1 MKRFLVGEVAV
12 LLVLVIVAVF
22 VRLGIGNSHEQL
34 GGTNQNQE
42 TTLSTEDTQVLAT
55 MDTTPQD
62 STPQESTNVTEPEQ
76 TKPSWMTFPEGLTLK
91 AQQYFV
97 YEVETGEYLACSG
110 TVEDQVYPA
119 SITKIFTA
127 YVALQ
132 YLNPKDVVTVN
143 WDISQAVYPG
153 SSVARIDWGDKLTVE
168 MLVEAMLLPS
178 GNDAAYILA
187 VQAGRE
193 IAGKSKLEWSKAK
206 EAFMTEMNAQAQ
218 ELGLTGTHFANPDG
232 IHRENHYTN
241 YQDLAKIASLVLG
254 NDTIMKYAKI
264 NADYVTFASGEERKW
279 ENTNELINP
288 ESDYYCPYALGL
300 KTGQTPRAG
309 SCLLS
314 AFRYEGRTFVI
325 GVFACPQIADRF
337 TDTLQLFNKAIGITG

>member
-1 MKRFLVGEVAV
+1 
-12 LLVLVIVAVF
+12 
-22 VRLGIGNSHEQL
+22 
-34 GGTNQNQE
+34 
-42 TTLSTEDTQVLAT
+42 
-55 MDTTPQD
+55 
-62 STPQESTNVTEPEQ
+62 
-76 TKPSWMTFPEGLTLK
+76 
-91 AQQYFV
+91 
-97 YEVETGEYLACSG
+97 
-110 TVEDQVYPA
+110 
-119 SITKIFTA
+119 
-127 YVALQ
+127 
-132 YLNPKDVVTVN
+132 
-143 WDISQAVYPG
+143 
-153 SSVARIDWGDKLTVE
+153 
-168 MLVEAMLLPS
+168 
-178 GNDAAYILA
+178 
-187 VQAGRE
+187 
-193 IAGKSKLEWSKAK
+193 
-206 EAFMTEMNAQAQ
+206 MTEMNAQAQ